1 MILAIDPGT
10 TGALAVLR
18 PDGSLH
24 VAGDLPTRTY
34 RLAKRTVTEL
44 DPVLLDDLL
53 RAWPVGPV
61 VLERMTAQ
69 GRNGSLSNYS
79 LGHTYAT
86 ITTVLAL
93 QGRTVHLAL
102 PTRWKK
108 DMGVTADK
116 KTTLALARER
126 WGTESFPLEKHHNRA
141 EAALLG
147 LWHLT
152 CSQPQ
157 EAAPCAP

>member
-18 PDGSLH
+18 PDATLH
-24 VAGDLPTRTY
+24 VAGDLPVTTR
-34 RLAKRTVTEL
+34 RQAKRLVTEI
-44 DPVLLDDLL
+44 DPVQLDDLL
-53 RAWPVGPV
+53 RAWPGDV

-93 QGRTVHLAL
+93 QGRTVHLVL
-102 PTRWKK
+102 PSRWKR
-108 DMGVTADK
+108 DLDITADK
-116 KTTLALARER
+116 KSALARARTE
-126 WGTESFPLEKHHNRA
+126 WGVDAFPLEKHHNRA

-152 CSQPQ
+152 CNQPK
-157 EAAPCAP
+157 ESAPCAP